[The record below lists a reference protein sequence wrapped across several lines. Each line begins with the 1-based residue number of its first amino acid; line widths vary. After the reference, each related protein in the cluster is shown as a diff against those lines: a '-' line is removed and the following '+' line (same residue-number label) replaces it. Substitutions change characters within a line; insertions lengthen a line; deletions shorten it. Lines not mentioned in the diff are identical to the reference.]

1 MSKEKLQYNNITP
14 VQVGGQTKYRF
25 SYKGADNK
33 IKYITRKKRKDLTPV
48 VVKKVETNGFKITD
62 FNYWSIDQAHK
73 LWHDR
78 QLYLEDQYGKPSKS
92 CIRDYNSFATFHIL
106 PYFYNQDARL
116 INKDSVKFFVKYLE
130 NKKTINP
137 KTLSKVFNVL
147 SAILDESAAMKKI
160 ARNVCK
166 DLDYLKH
173 IVIPEKQLNK
183 LDFNEWSLD
192 RVIELTNHIDKKDI
206 RLMFHIMLQTACRP
220 SEIRGLNKSHLKF
233 KSNQPYISITH
244 AVKRDGSLGTPK
256 TKGGTRDLVI
266 STGLKDKIEE
276 HISKLPAN
284 QESLFLNGLGNY
296 MRLETLIRALDRA
309 TKSFG
314 VELPIKRKCYF
325 YRHYMATYWAKEK
338 KYTDPQDLANALG
351 DKDVN
356 FVNRT
361 YIKPYAN
368 TEMEK
373 EKSDWLN
380 NQFKD

>member
-1 MSKEKLQYNNITP
+1 
-14 VQVGGQTKYRF
+14 
-25 SYKGADNK
+25 
-33 IKYITRKKRKDLTPV
+33 
-48 VVKKVETNGFKITD
+48 
-62 FNYWSIDQAHK
+62 
-73 LWHDR
+73 
-78 QLYLEDQYGKPSKS
+78 
-92 CIRDYNSFATFHIL
+92 
-106 PYFYNQDARL
+106 
-116 INKDSVKFFVKYLE
+116 
-130 NKKTINP
+130 
-137 KTLSKVFNVL
+137 
-147 SAILDESAAMKKI
+147 MKKI

-173 IVIPEKQLNK
+173 IVIPEKELNK

-206 RLMFHIMLQTACRP
+206 RLMFHIMLQTAARP

-314 VELPIKRKCYF
+314 VVLPIPRKCYF
-325 YRHYMATYWAKEK
+325 FRHYMATYWAKEK